1 MEIEVPERAQY
12 IRLILTEM
20 ARISS
25 HFVFNG
31 AFPLEIGALTPIF
44 LAMEDRERVLD
55 LLESVTG
62 GRFHP
67 NFNRI
72 GGVKPA
78 AGAGPTTKKD
88 IQDLPAGFY
97 HDTKVAMQK
106 VLEAVDRFED
116 LIGGNEV
123 FQLRTKNVG
132 VLPKEVAEEYGVS
145 GPILRASGV
154 EFDLRKQSNYLPYDK
169 FDFEIPI
176 GENGDC
182 FDRWAVRTSEMRESA
197 KIILQAIE
205 DMPSGPIQAK
215 VPKVIKVP
223 KGQTYVRAENP
234 KGEMGYYI
242 ISEGGLGPYRLK
254 IRTASFSNISIL
266 PIMLEGALLP
276 DLIAIMGSLDF
287 VLGDVDR

>member
-1 MEIEVPERAQY
+1 M
-12 IRLILTEM
+12 
-20 ARISS
+20 
-25 HFVFNG
+25 
-31 AFPLEIGALTPIF
+31 
-44 LAMEDRERVLD
+44 
-55 LLESVTG
+55 
-62 GRFHP
+62 
-67 NFNRI
+67 
-72 GGVKPA
+72 
-78 AGAGPTTKKD
+78 
-88 IQDLPAGFY
+88 
-97 HDTKVAMQK
+97 
-106 VLEAVDRFED
+106 
-116 LIGGNEV
+116 
-123 FQLRTKNVG
+123 
-132 VLPKEVAEEYGVS
+132 S

-154 EFDLRKQSNYLPYDK
+154 EFDLRKQSDYLPYDK

-182 FDRWAVRTSEMRESA
+182 FDRWSVRTSEMRESA

>member
-1 MEIEVPERAQY
+1 MNQSTQKRGN
-12 IRLILTEM
+12 
-20 ARISS
+20 S
-25 HFVFNG
+25 HFG
-31 AFPLEIGALTPIF
+31 
-44 LAMEDRERVLD
+44 
-55 LLESVTG
+55 
-62 GRFHP
+62 
-67 NFNRI
+67 NF
-72 GGVKPA
+72 
-78 AGAGPTTKKD
+78 T
-88 IQDLPAGFY
+88 
-97 HDTKVAMQK
+97 
-106 VLEAVDRFED
+106 
-116 LIGGNEV
+116 
-123 FQLRTKNVG
+123 
-132 VLPKEVAEEYGVS
+132 
-145 GPILRASGV
+145 
-154 EFDLRKQSNYLPYDK
+154 DLRKQSNYLPYDK